1 MFIQNP
7 IPILKQRRS
16 EMTTNPL
23 IVGDSLISEEN
34 SVIYKRRDP
43 ILIEMNREFTK
54 TVNEMCEELYKTRS
68 LKLTQRKLKWIIV
81 LLIIGLIMYILINV
95 KFTL

>member
-7 IPILKQRRS
+7 VPILKQTKS

-23 IVGDSLISEEN
+23 IVGDNSTTEE
-34 SVIYKRRDP
+34 SVTYRIRDP
-43 ILIEMNREFTK
+43 ILIDTNREFTK
-54 TVNEMCEELYKTRS
+54 TVDEMCEELYRTRT

-81 LLIIGLIMYILINV
+81 LLIMGLLIYILINI